1 MNEVLKYLDKAG
13 LVKLIELLKQYYY
26 TKGQIDDLLAGLEFG
41 DGSGPTINLSEYVKK
56 NELLWEGDAVN
67 GIKAKNG
74 GNTTQNSNE
83 VAIGSNNKSSK
94 GSDDTENTLFSVG
107 NSDDSASRHNAFEV
121 KQSGDIL
128 IPDTKSI
135 QQQSVA
141 TNKKPMF
148 NLQERLKD
156 LELPDGA
163 LTGQVLT
170 FTDNGVA
177 WENPQLQEAPK
188 IPEIPQAMWQ
198 KDTDGSKTGL
208 KPIGVTNKVTGNY
221 SFTGGYNTEAIN
233 TLATTFGQGTLA
245 QNKLEIAFGQFNNSI
260 KNNDTGTSS
269 EVFGDPEKTL
279 FTIGNGYNYT
289 KKWPHNAFEV
299 RQSGDIYIPDVV
311 EGVNYYEMP
320 MRRLQDI
327 PKAWKGTWHDF
338 SQLTELDDNTMYY
351 IYEDSLKTL
360 YPEDQLTRFGS
371 HTIQSGTGTEFELLQ
386 DKN

>member
-1 MNEVLKYLDKAG
+1 MNEVLKYLDRAG
-13 LVKLIELLKQYYY
+13 VAKLIELLKQYYY
-26 TKGQIDDLLAGLEFG
+26 TKDQIDELLAGLEIG
-41 DGSGPTINLSEYVKK
+41 DGSGPSINLSEYVKK
-56 NELLWEGDAVN
+56 NELLWEGDIEN
-67 GIKAKNG
+67 GIKVKNS

-83 VAIGSNNKSSK
+83 VAIGSNNNSSK

-107 NSDDSASRHNAFEV
+107 NSNDSSAKHNAFEV

-148 NLQERLKD
+148 NLQEKLKD

-163 LTGQVLT
+163 LNGQVLT

-177 WENPQLQEAPK
+177 WENPQLQEAPE

-311 EGVNYYEMP
+311 DGVNYYEMP

-327 PKAWKGTWHDF
+327 PKVWKGTWHDF
-338 SQLTELDDNTMYY
+338 SQLTEMDDNTMYY
-351 IYEDSLKTL
+351 IYEDSIKTL

-371 HTIQSGTGTEFELLQ
+371 HTIESGTGTEFELLQ